1 MNNRQCNGDK
11 VAFGE
16 IERRRGID
24 LIGKHTD
31 NAAFPCYNED
41 LRLTVGMRA
50 YQQWSTD
57 R

>member
-1 MNNRQCNGDK
+1 MNNRECNGDK
-11 VAFGE
+11 VASGE

-24 LIGKHTD
+24 MIGKHTD